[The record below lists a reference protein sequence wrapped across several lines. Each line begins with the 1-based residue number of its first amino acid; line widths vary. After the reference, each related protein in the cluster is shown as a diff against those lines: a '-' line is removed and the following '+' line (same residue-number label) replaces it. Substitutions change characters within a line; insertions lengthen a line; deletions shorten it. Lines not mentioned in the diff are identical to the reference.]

1 MVGFLGANGCFLL
14 PSIEQN
20 IPHFYE
26 KRDSESIF
34 KIFIKKRRK
43 EESFKKKR
51 QGRAVEEYS
60 KSETKL
66 YLVTLFF

>member
-1 MVGFLGANGCFLL
+1 MDRDDGVKTKSIRLSFCFMVGFLGANGCFLL

-34 KIFIKKRRK
+34 KIFIKK
-43 EESFKKKR
+43 KKKR
-51 QGRAVEEYS
+51 GVI
-60 KSETKL
+60 
-66 YLVTLFF
+66 